1 MPSRFV
7 YELPD
12 EFKGFDYLV
21 NHYHAGERDKGV
33 QACKNSYYSSE
44 LFIHDYLT
52 KSDHHTLDIDEAQ
65 LFYIPILSGC
75 EYFDLGHRKVAA
87 DEALGNQ
94 IQDRFAKAF
103 SYLEK
108 NYRTFPPNKRNHFLV
123 TSHPDVGTDFRKTFP
138 KEAKN
143 ILRVMRAVNPFH
155 CDDPKIEDDII
166 ISSYFHRNAPPAS
179 MNNQLGFRRNISK

>member
-1 MPSRFV
+1 LARCA
-7 YELPD
+7 
-12 EFKGFDYLV
+12 YLV
-21 NHYHAGERDKGV
+21 
-33 QACKNSYYSSE
+33 QAFNSFELITPIPQNSAKLAKSYYE
-44 LFIHDYLT
+44 RVPFNQI
-52 KSDHHTLDIDEAQ
+52 
-65 LFYIPILSGC
+65 
-75 EYFDLGHRKVAA
+75 
-87 DEALGNQ
+87 LGNQ

-108 NYRTFPPNKRNHFLV
+108 NYRTFPPNKRNDFLV

-155 CDDPKIEDDII
+155 CEDPKIEDDII

-179 MNNQLGFRRNISK
+179 MNNKLGFRRIISK